1 MESLNELN
9 RMVEELVVFDMNSG
23 ITPIELASNI
33 YEEGYTEVRMLK
45 RFGLV
50 ECSVFFY
57 DTEYFSDKKLK
68 YEYRYKYDVDN
79 VLQEIVQ
86 IQSKQLTPLWSRK
99 EERSKLITN
108 ILEFAKDAN
117 VNLENLLSLDNIQR
131 LQSQTGS

>member
-1 MESLNELN
+1 MEYLNELN
-9 RMVEELVVFDMNSG
+9 KMVEELIVLDLNSG

-33 YEEGYTEVRMLK
+33 YEEGYSEVRISK
-45 RFGLV
+45 RFGLI

-68 YEYRYKYDVDN
+68 YEYQYSYDIEN

-86 IQSKQLTPLWSRK
+86 IQRKKRTLLWSRK

-117 VNLENLLSLDNIQR
+117 VNLENFLSLDNIKR

>member
-1 MESLNELN
+1 MELLNELN
-9 RMVEELVVFDMNSG
+9 RMVDELVVFDMNTG
-23 ITPIELASNI
+23 VTPIELATNI

-45 RFGLV
+45 RFGLI

-57 DTEYFSDKKLK
+57 DMEYFADKKLK
-68 YEYRYKYDVDN
+68 YEYRYNYDADN

-108 ILEFAKDAN
+108 ILEFANEAN
-117 VNLENLLSLDNIQR
+117 VNLENILSLDDIKR
-131 LQSQTGS
+131 LQFQTGS

>member
-9 RMVEELVVFDMNSG
+9 RLVEELVVFDLNPG

-33 YEEGYTEVRMLK
+33 YEEGYTEVRMSK
-45 RFGLV
+45 KFGLI

-68 YEYRYKYDVDN
+68 YEYRYHYDCNN

-108 ILEFAKDAN
+108 VLEFAKEAN
-117 VNLENLLSLDNIQR
+117 VNLENLLSLDNIKR
-131 LQSQTGS
+131 LQPQTGS